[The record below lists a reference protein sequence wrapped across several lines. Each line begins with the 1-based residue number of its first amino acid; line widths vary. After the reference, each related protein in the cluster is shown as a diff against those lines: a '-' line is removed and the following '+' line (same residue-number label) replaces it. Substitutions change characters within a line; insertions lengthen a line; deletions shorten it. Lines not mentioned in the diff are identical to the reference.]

1 MSTRRYQLTPELQ
14 TTICGYIL
22 SGGYPHVAAEATG
35 IPREVFDGW
44 MRRARARA
52 PTKKYR
58 LFYEAIVQA
67 RGQVRLAAEAKALT
81 KDPLAWLKCG
91 PGKETPDAPGWTNPP
106 RAQVDGDPEAV
117 NLLLRRETQDLMATL
132 LRILEPFPEVRTRV
146 AEALAVLDTEPPK
159 EGHHGIH
166 GTHGKKTEEG
176 QEEQRK
182 E

>member
-1 MSTRRYQLTPELQ
+1 MSTRRYQLTAELQ

-22 SGGYPHVAAEATG
+22 SGGYPHVAAEAAG

-117 NLLLRRETQDLMATL
+117 NLLMRRETQDLMATL

-146 AEALAVLDTEPPK
+146 AEALAGLDTEPPP
-159 EGHHGIH
+159 E
-166 GTHGKKTEEG
+166 TRPPSTEPGERG
-176 QEEQRK
+176 A
-182 E
+182 